1 MKPKQIK
8 RLWSKVKKT
17 DSCWVWTAGFFPS
30 GYGSISINDR
40 TYKVS
45 RVVYELAH
53 GKFDKKLY
61 VLHRCDNK
69 KCVNPKH
76 LFLGTHRDN
85 MKDMVKKGRQS
96 RGEDGRNKLTIRE
109 VLKIRETFKKAGVTK
124 QYLANRFNV
133 SRKLIAN
140 IINRIAW
147 KHI

>member
-1 MKPKQIK
+1 M
-8 RLWSKVKKT
+8 KKT
-17 DSCWVWTAGFFPS
+17 DSCWIWTAGLFPS
-30 GYGSISINDR
+30 GYGSISIDDR

-53 GKFDKKLY
+53 GKFDKKLS

-85 MKDMVKKGRQS
+85 MNDMVKKERQS
-96 RGEDGRNKLTIRE
+96 RGEDSRSKLTE
-109 VLKIRETFKKAGVTK
+109 KQVKKIRSVFKKGTVTK
-124 QYLANRFNV
+124 QDIADMFKV
-133 SRKLIAN
+133 SRKLIFN